1 MEIQV
6 SSGLHAMRK
15 TLILTQLFVTDGDL
29 CALIKARQ
37 SSREQK
43 MDNFFES
50 LEQKY
55 ARGSDRKNSKVD
67 SSSSKRNTSSRG
79 GKTRKGKVTKK

>member
-1 MEIQV
+1 MCLV
-6 SSGLHAMRK
+6 Y
-15 TLILTQLFVTDGDL
+15 TDGNL

-43 MDNFFES
+43 MDSFFDT

-55 ARGSDRKNSKVD
+55 ANGSGRTSSKKGSSSTKSGT
-67 SSSSKRNTSSRG
+67 SSSSGRA
-79 GKTRKGKVTKK
+79 GKKAGKGKSRRKN